1 MSGAAV
7 HATAWVTDPYVF
19 WRHPV
24 ARISVVT
31 LLILLDICVYGA
43 DPINESHVE
52 GNIPGVGRI
61 YNFLFCLPSSAG
73 KLLSRCGLIFLSCIA
88 GLYMGRQWLHHRLLR
103 DICALSMFAGGNGSF
118 IMMGLGVAGA
128 CLAGG
133 AAYNWLVPSG
143 VTGET
148 DMEARTVGKILQIL
162 SAVAHTVAAVQ
173 VADGVM
179 QDRQRYPNW
188 ASSLKRHWRRS
199 FGGWLRIL
207 CAWCLAAAFAG
218 VFVWSVFNVAAT
230 WGNLNEVARVFFSG
244 LLVFFDLFAV
254 VQDWE
259 FPTLQAPPD
268 LDLPIL
274 IAGSFRPS
282 FRCGAGSCLLRCKQ
296 RLESGTSPSSRISLS
311 GADKF
316 LDVTIAGPWVTYGPL
331 FCALCFDLL
340 GIYLHMFYTPEDFG
354 QYVDPSTNRI
364 WSIVDERYLLA
375 VYDSGILRNN
385 SSQLVTWAARHNVAT
400 GLAFNGSAASDVLAT
415 TSYSG
420 AELSGKILAA
430 IPGLFMLLA
439 FIPLVLVGER
449 IARPPL
455 VQVAPSPE
463 PEVAAPKLR
472 MCKWVSRNASRP
484 LPPGQPPMDCPNIGM
499 DSPRAGPAAESC
511 QDDDLELTIPPPLV
525 TPEASTGQGMV
536 MAPNGKL
543 VPRRGPR
550 RTVPADVQAS
560 EKRQPVRPTPCATCA
575 SGNLCSLCNLA
586 DVQPVPDEQEPLKA
600 QPAAEPSL
608 DSPLKDAAEPEPE
621 ASTPTGTDVG
631 ASCKDSPLRN
641 CADAKLD
648 TMSSSS
654 SGCRQ
659 AAVNRMSSEELHVKA
674 MARQK
679 VIKRSNEVGHFDV
692 LLRKQGKPLGLTFR
706 IPELVIGAARPTNVQ
721 QALLNGLELTVPDG
735 AELLNFG
742 RYQGMPM
749 RDVAENFPR
758 FCESALQEEADA
770 GDPSPDLMRFA
781 MYLRMAH
788 SEFRDVALETAEELA
803 THNAKEAE
811 TLLVADIAERS
822 AVDDYNRAQ
831 AAAGTWDRVVLP
843 GMHISAVNGIRRDP
857 LAMANALCKSEV
869 STVRFL
875 FLRYSDALD
884 GNQKLEPLQVND
896 KMQRLLEERVSKLV
910 RMEGE
915 EIVNSMRSQAEW
927 EAMASSLACALV
939 KEVYKGD
946 RLLQLPPVSG
956 GQLAPRVTLPPG
968 VPQPPEALTNG
979 LSHLTAVSLPSGLPP
994 ALSLLPPPSAPVN
1007 TSLERFGSAQEMND
1021 LSDSEESV

>member
-7 HATAWVTDPYVF
+7 HAAAWVTDPYVF

-43 DPINESHVE
+43 DPISESHVE

-73 KLLSRCGLIFLSCIA
+73 KLLSRCGLIFLSGVA

-103 DICALSMFAGGNGSF
+103 DICGLSMFAGSNGSF
-118 IMMGLGVAGA
+118 IIMGLGVAGA

-133 AAYNWLVPSG
+133 VAYNWLVPSG

-207 CAWCLAAAFAG
+207 GAWCLAAAFAG
-218 VFVWSVFNVAAT
+218 VFVWSIFDVAAT
-230 WGNLNEVARVFFSG
+230 WGNLNEVARVFFSS

-282 FRCGAGSCLLRCKQ
+282 FRCGAGSRLLRCKQ
-296 RLESGTSPSSRISLS
+296 RLESGTSPSSRVSLS

-331 FCALCFDLL
+331 FCALCFNLL
-340 GIYLHMFYTPEDFG
+340 GMFLKMFYIPEDYG

-364 WSIVDERYLLA
+364 WSIVDEQYLLA
-375 VYDSGILRNN
+375 VYESGILRSN
-385 SSQLVTWAARHNVAT
+385 SSQLVTWAARHNGST
-400 GLAFNGSAASDVLAT
+400 GLPFNGSAASDVLAT

-420 AELSGKILAA
+420 ADLSGKIWAA
-430 IPGLFMLLA
+430 IPGLFMLVA

-472 MCKWVSRNASRP
+472 MCKWVSKDATRP
-484 LPPGQPPMDCPNIGM
+484 LSPGQAPMDCPTPGPPLPPPADM
-499 DSPRAGPAAESC
+499 DSARAGPAAEYFR
-511 QDDDLELTIPPPLV
+511 DDDRELTISPPLV
-525 TPEASTGQGMV
+525 TPEAS
-536 MAPNGKL
+536 GKRKS
-543 VPRRGPR
+543 VF
-550 RTVPADVQAS
+550 
-560 EKRQPVRPTPCATCA
+560 CATCA
-575 SGNLCSLCNLA
+575 SGNLCNLCNFA
-586 DVQPVPDEQEPLKA
+586 DMQAVPDEQEPFKA

-641 CADAKLD
+641 CADGKLD

-654 SGCRQ
+654 SGCRR
-659 AAVNRMSSEELHVKA
+659 AAVNRMSLEELHVKA

-679 VIKRSNEVGHFDV
+679 VINRSNEVGHFDV

-706 IPELVIGAARPTNVQ
+706 IPEVVIGAARPTNVQ

-735 AELLNFG
+735 AELLSFG
-742 RYQGMPM
+742 RYQGMTM

-758 FCESALQEEADA
+758 FCESFMREEADT
-770 GDPSPDLMRFA
+770 GEPSPDLMRFV
-781 MYLRMAH
+781 MYLRMVH
-788 SEFRDVALETAEELA
+788 PEFRDVEIETAEELA

-811 TLLVADIAERS
+811 TLLVADIVERS

-884 GNQKLEPLQVND
+884 GNQKLESLQVND

-946 RLLQLPPVSG
+946 RLLQLPPD
-956 GQLAPRVTLPPG
+956 PRVTLPPG
-968 VPQPPEALTNG
+968 VPQPPKALTVG
-979 LSHLTAVSLPSGLPP
+979 LTAVPLPSGLPP
-994 ALSLLPPPSAPVN
+994 APGRLLPPPAAPVN
-1007 TSLERFGSAQEMND
+1007 TSLERFGSAEEMNN